1 VTKGEPAGLGTTPVE
16 TVIAR
21 HTVRRA
27 IWVGPLVVAAF
38 WLFRGFEGGWAAAI
52 GVAVVVGNFLLAGA
66 MLSLALRIS
75 LAAYHAAALFGF
87 FLRLG
92 LIMGSMLAVAAVF
105 AIDRLAFGLAT
116 VITYMVLLILESVA
130 VARGRE
136 RDVDWTS

>member
-1 VTKGEPAGLGTTPVE
+1 MTSDRLGARPVE

-21 HTVRRA
+21 HTVARA
-27 IWVGPLVVAAF
+27 VWLGPLVVAVF
-38 WLFRGFEGGWAAAI
+38 WAFRGFGGAWAAAV

-66 MLSLALRIS
+66 MLSLALRVS
-75 LAAYHAAALFGF
+75 LGMYHAAALFGF

-92 LIMGSMLAVAAVF
+92 LIMGSMLLVAAVVE
-105 AIDRLAFGLAT
+105 IDRLAFGLAA

>member
-1 VTKGEPAGLGTTPVE
+1 MTSEPAHLGATPVE

-27 IWVGPLVVAAF
+27 IWVGPLVVAVF
-38 WLFRGFEGGWAAAI
+38 WLLRGFDGGWAAAV

-87 FLRLG
+87 FIRLG
-92 LIMGSMLAVAAVF
+92 LIMGSMLAVAAVI

-116 VITYMVLLILESVA
+116 VIAYMVLLILESVA

>member
-1 VTKGEPAGLGTTPVE
+1 MSTPEPAGLGATPVE

-21 HTVRRA
+21 HTVKRA

-38 WLFRGFEGGWAAAI
+38 WVFRGFDGAWAAAV
-52 GVAVVVGNFLLAGA
+52 GVGVVVGNFLLAGL
-66 MLSLALRIS
+66 MLSVALRIS
-75 LAAYHAAALFGF
+75 LAMYHAAALFGF

-92 LIMGSMLAVAAVF
+92 LIMGSMLLIAAVVT
-105 AIDRLAFGLAT
+105 IDRLAFGLAT
-116 VITYMVLLILESVA
+116 VIAYMVLLILESVA